1 MNESIS
7 LQNHDGI
14 LIEGKITKLEKWEL
28 EVEITKPF
36 RNWRNSY
43 KMNEV
48 EIRQGCLMV
57 NEYEETGRWLLEQ
70 SFNALNTLDERFED
84 YLSMY
89 ERKLQQL
96 DAIQKIP
103 DQAVRS
109 RLTSKIDNGYG
120 RIELHQMGP
129 YNVIFDAFIKTGKI
143 IYRIKGMKFN
153 NETLRVAVKEWRKD
167 ESKAE
172 KEYGHISD
180 WDTSEV
186 TDMCRMFQYVQSFNQ
201 PLEKWDVSNVT
212 DMSGMFLRATSFNQP
227 LEKWDVSKV
236 MHMSWMFSEAESF
249 NQPLEK
255 WDTSEVRIMRGMFS
269 YAKSFNQPLEKWDVS
284 QVINMSNMFEGA
296 SEFNQPLEKWDVS
309 KVTDMKDMF
318 IETVIMEKK
327 QIEFVATDGVMV
339 KGRITNLQEWFIEVA
354 ILEPYVGWTEH
365 LSCNGPGRKNPSNF
379 ISRAEDLS
387 VSLLS
392 NLYNKMKNFDESLPE
407 YIERYKL
414 LLEEKEA
421 LKYIDDDEIRDSID
435 SKISD
440 SYLPL
445 GITFLDEEK
454 FLKTIEDFIATGKKT
469 YMPLSS

>member
-1 MNESIS
+1 
-7 LQNHDGI
+7 
-14 LIEGKITKLEKWEL
+14 
-28 EVEITKPF
+28 
-36 RNWRNSY
+36 
-43 KMNEV
+43 
-48 EIRQGCLMV
+48 
-57 NEYEETGRWLLEQ
+57 
-70 SFNALNTLDERFED
+70 
-84 YLSMY
+84 
-89 ERKLQQL
+89 
-96 DAIQKIP
+96 
-103 DQAVRS
+103 
-109 RLTSKIDNGYG
+109 
-120 RIELHQMGP
+120 
-129 YNVIFDAFIKTGKI
+129 
-143 IYRIKGMKFN
+143 
-153 NETLRVAVKEWRKD
+153 
-167 ESKAE
+167 
-172 KEYGHISD
+172 
-180 WDTSEV
+180 
-186 TDMCRMFQYVQSFNQ
+186 
-201 PLEKWDVSNVT
+201 
-212 DMSGMFLRATSFNQP
+212 
-227 LEKWDVSKV
+227 
-236 MHMSWMFSEAESF
+236 
-249 NQPLEK
+249 
-255 WDTSEVRIMRGMFS
+255 MRGMFS

-445 GITFLDEEK
+445 GITFLDKEK